1 MDGSPTSAFIISVCI
16 SLVLAAVVIVLVSML
31 VAFSLRWR
39 ELTQYYKHPL
49 TEHRP
54 FKSLPFSMQAGVYL
68 DIFLHMQLPKVK
80 SGIIGNANS
89 MLKHIDPR
97 DVPFNMR
104 WPIAGFWGGLL
115 LGLAAQLV
123 FFAVLIFNR
132 F

>member
-1 MDGSPTSAFIISVCI
+1 MEGSTSAFAISVSM
-16 SLVLAAVVIVLVSML
+16 SLVVAAFVIVLLSMW
-31 VAFSLRWR
+31 VGFFLRWR
-39 ELTQYYKHPL
+39 EITAYYKHPL

-68 DIFLHMQLPKVK
+68 DIFVHMQLPKVK
-80 SGIIGNANS
+80 SGFIGNANA

-97 DVPFNMR
+97 DVPFSMR

-123 FFAVLIFNR
+123 FFGLVFINSL
-132 F
+132 

>member
-1 MDGSPTSAFIISVCI
+1 MEGSATSAFAISVTL
-16 SLVLAAVVIVLVSML
+16 SLIMAAVLIVLVSMW

-80 SGIIGNANS
+80 SGMIGNANA
-89 MLKHIDPR
+89 MLKHINPR
-97 DVPFNMR
+97 DVPFRMR
-104 WPIAGFWGGLL
+104 WPIAGFWGGLMA
-115 LGLAAQLV
+115 GLAAQLV
-123 FFAVLIFNR
+123 FFGVVIFNSL
-132 F
+132 